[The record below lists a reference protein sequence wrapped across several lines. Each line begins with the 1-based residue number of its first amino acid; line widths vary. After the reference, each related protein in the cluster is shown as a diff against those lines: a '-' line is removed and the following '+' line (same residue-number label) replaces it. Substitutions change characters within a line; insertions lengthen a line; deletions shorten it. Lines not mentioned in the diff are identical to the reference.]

1 MTDYTAPPDQT
12 GLVLNEDNLRI
23 HMGGTA
29 TDTTVNVGFVDVGP
43 GGTATDTTINA
54 GGHEHLSGI
63 IISGPFSSIFYPGR
77 AIDTTIN
84 DGGTL
89 NVDFGGRAHHTIIN
103 AGGFEVVASAVQ
115 LAHLE
120 AIATDTI
127 INDNGEL
134 LVATGGKAIDT
145 TINAGGV
152 ESVRGGG
159 KAIDTTINAGGVEGV
174 EIGGTAD
181 NVIFEPHGTRHATLE
196 LATPS
201 GLKGTITNWQVG
213 DVIDFLNTDVTS
225 FKVTGKTLTVTYDGT
240 QTASYTVSSQ
250 GTDTWFEL
258 KKVPNG
264 TDLIAVPLLGV
275 HHHHEAAIHFG
286 PGPHF

>member
-12 GLVLNEDNLRI
+12 GLVLNEDNLI
-23 HMGGTA
+23 VHMGGTA
-29 TDTTVNVGFVDVGP
+29 TDTTVNVGYVGVGP

-54 GGHEHLSGI
+54 GGHEHLEGAI
-63 IISGPFSSIFYPGR
+63 VYHPGGVTFYAGV

-84 DGGTL
+84 RGGTL
-89 NVDFGGRAHHTIIN
+89 DVATLGQANHTIIN
-103 AGGFEVVASAVQ
+103 GGGFEVVMSQAQ
-115 LAHLE
+115 DHH

-134 LVATGGKAIDT
+134 LVTNGGLNRDTTINAGGLESVRGGGTATDT

-152 ESVRGGG
+152 ESV
-159 KAIDTTINAGGVEGV
+159 

-181 NVIFEPHGTRHATLE
+181 NVIFGPDATPHATLE
-196 LATPS
+196 LSTPS

-225 FKVTGKTLTVTYDGT
+225 FKVTGKTLTVNYDGFL
-240 QTASYTVSSQ
+240 TASYTLSSHLPP
-250 GTDTWFEL
+250 DTMFKL
-258 KKVPNG
+258 KSVPNG
-264 TDLIAVPLLGV
+264 TDLILVGLVGV

-286 PGPHF
+286 HEPQR

>member
-1 MTDYTAPPDQT
+1 MTTYTAPPDQT
-12 GLVLNEDNLRI
+12 GLVLNEDNLEI
-23 HMGGTA
+23 GMGGTA
-29 TDTTVNVGFVDVGP
+29 TDTTVNVGFVEVGP

-54 GGHEHLSGI
+54 GGREVLEGGI
-63 IISGPFSSIFYPGR
+63 VNTPGR
-77 AIDTTIN
+77 ITLYAGIATDTTIN
-84 DGGTL
+84 RGGTL
-89 NVDFGGRAHHTIIN
+89 DVAAGGQATHTVIN
-103 AGGFEVVASAVQ
+103 GGGFEVVMSQAQ
-115 LAHLE
+115 NLG

-127 INDNGEL
+127 INDNG
-134 LVATGGKAIDT
+134 LVYVLTGGRIIDT
-145 TINAGGV
+145 TVKAGGL

-159 KAIDTTINAGGVEGV
+159 TAIDTTIKAGGVEGV

>member
-1 MTDYTAPPDQT
+1 MTTYTAPPDQT
-12 GLVLNEDNLRI
+12 GLVLNGDNLEI
-23 HMGGTA
+23 GMGGTA
-29 TDTTVNVGFVDVGP
+29 TDTTVNVGYIGVGP

-54 GGHEHLSGI
+54 GGHEHLEGAIVITPGHITLYAGI
-63 IISGPFSSIFYPGR
+63 
-77 AIDTTIN
+77 ATDTTIN
-84 DGGTL
+84 RGGTL
-89 NVDFGGRAHHTIIN
+89 DVATDGQANHTIIN
-103 AGGFEVVASAVQ
+103 GGGFEVVMSQ
-115 LAHLE
+115 TKSL

-145 TINAGGV
+145 TVNAGGL

-159 KAIDTTINAGGVEGV
+159 TATDTTINAGGVESV

-181 NVIFEPHGTRHATLE
+181 NVIFDPHGTRHATLE

-225 FKVTGKTLTVTYDGT
+225 FTVTGKTLTVTYDGT

-250 GTDTWFEL
+250 GPNTWFEL

-275 HHHHEAAIHFG
+275 HHHEAAIHFG

>member
-29 TDTTVNVGFVDVGP
+29 TDTTVNVGYIGVGP

-54 GGHEHLSGI
+54 GGHEHLEGAI
-63 IISGPFSSIFYPGR
+63 VYHPGGVTFYAGV

-84 DGGTL
+84 RGGTL
-89 NVDFGGRAHHTIIN
+89 DVATDGQANHTIIN
-103 AGGFEVVASAVQ
+103 GGGFEVVMSQAQ
-115 LAHLE
+115 DHH

-145 TINAGGV
+145 TVNAGGL

-159 KAIDTTINAGGVEGV
+159 TATDTTINAGGVESV

-181 NVIFEPHGTRHATLE
+181 NVIFDPHGTRHATLE

-225 FKVTGKTLTVTYDGT
+225 FTVTGKTLTVTYDGT

-250 GTDTWFEL
+250 GPNTWFEL

-275 HHHHEAAIHFG
+275 HHHEAAIHFG

>member
-63 IISGPFSSIFYPGR
+63 IIAGPFSSIFYPGR

-103 AGGFEVVASAVQ
+103 GGGFEVVMSPAPST
-115 LAHLE
+115 LKPL
-120 AIATDTI
+120 
-127 INDNGEL
+127 
-134 LVATGGKAIDT
+134 
-145 TINAGGV
+145 
-152 ESVRGGG
+152 
-159 KAIDTTINAGGVEGV
+159 
-174 EIGGTAD
+174 
-181 NVIFEPHGTRHATLE
+181 PPTR
-196 LATPS
+196 
-201 GLKGTITNWQVG
+201 
-213 DVIDFLNTDVTS
+213 
-225 FKVTGKTLTVTYDGT
+225 
-240 QTASYTVSSQ
+240 
-250 GTDTWFEL
+250 
-258 KKVPNG
+258 
-264 TDLIAVPLLGV
+264 
-275 HHHHEAAIHFG
+275 
-286 PGPHF
+286 

>member
-1 MTDYTAPPDQT
+1 MTTFTAPPDQN
-12 GLVLNEDNLRI
+12 GLVLNGDNLEI

-29 TDTTVNVGFVDVGP
+29 TDTTVNVGFVEVGP

-54 GGHEHLSGI
+54 GGREVLEGAVLVN
-63 IISGPFSSIFYPGR
+63 PFGSETFYLGT
-77 AIDTTIN
+77 ATDTTLN
-84 DGGTL
+84 RGGTL
-89 NVDFGGRAHHTIIN
+89 DVGIGGEAHHTIIN
-103 AGGFEVVASAVQ
+103 GAGFEVVEGHTKLLGSF
-115 LAHLE
+115 
-120 AIATDTI
+120 ATDTI

-134 LVATGGKAIDT
+134 LVAKGGKVTDT
-145 TINAGGV
+145 TINAGGL
-152 ESVRGGG
+152 ESVRDGT
-159 KAIDTTINAGGVEGV
+159 ATDTTINAGGRESV

-181 NVIFEPHGTRHATLE
+181 NVIFGPDATRHATLE
-196 LATPS
+196 LSTPS

-250 GTDTWFEL
+250 GIDTWFEL

-275 HHHHEAAIHFG
+275 HHHHEATLHFG

>member
-1 MTDYTAPPDQT
+1 MTAYRAPPDQT
-12 GLVLNEDNLRI
+12 GLVLNTGDNLNI
-23 HMGGTA
+23 GIGGTA
-29 TDTTVNVGFVDVGP
+29 TDTTINVGIVEVGP

-54 GGHEHLSGI
+54 GGHENVSGAI
-63 IISGPFSSIFYPGR
+63 LFSTFYPGM

-84 DGGTL
+84 DGGKL
-89 NVDFGGRAHHTIIN
+89 NVSADGQATHTIIN
-103 AGGFEVVASAVQ
+103 GGGFEVVMSPVKA
-115 LAHLE
+115 L

-134 LVATGGKAIDT
+134 LVATGGQIIDTTVNAGGGESVRGGGTATDT
-145 TINAGGV
+145 TINAGGH
-152 ESVRGGG
+152 ER
-159 KAIDTTINAGGVEGV
+159 V

-181 NVIFEPHGTRHATLE
+181 NVIFGPHGTRHATLE

-275 HHHHEAAIHFG
+275 HHHEAAIHFG